1 MLNEL
6 RKLSVQFVMHKSMT
20 SQDYVLHFIA
30 HIVEMDEKQL
40 LGIAERFLEPAGG
53 DGW

>member
-6 RKLSVQFVMHKSMT
+6 RKLSVQFVSHKSMT
-20 SQDYVLHFIA
+20 SQEYILHFIA
-30 HIVEMDEKQL
+30 HLAEMDEKQVL
-40 LGIAERFLEPAGG
+40 QVAERFLEPISG